1 MNATDREVIAVMERE
16 WPRWQ
21 IWTVVRAVGP
31 TSWHAQPWDMA
42 EPANVVT
49 ATSPEWLA
57 ETIADTDAHLPAADW
72 QPYAE
77 AGAIQRRFRWP
88 WTITW
93 DPARREFT
101 ATHAGM
107 REPMHYPDGPTLA
120 AELAAW
126 RAQVMDGRP

>member
-1 MNATDREVIAVMERE
+1 VTGTEAIIAAMERE

-21 IWTVVRAVGP
+21 IWNVTKVVGP
-31 TSWHAQPWDMA
+31 DAWCAQPWDMA
-42 EPANVVT
+42 EPANVIN
-49 ATSPEWLA
+49 AGSPQWLA
-57 ETIADTDAHLPAADW
+57 EAIAAADRALPAADW
-72 QPYAE
+72 EPYRE
-77 AGAIQRRFRWP
+77 AGLIQRRFRWP

-107 REPMHYPDGPTLA
+107 REPMHHPDGPTLA

-126 RAQVMDGRP
+126 RAQVTEGRP